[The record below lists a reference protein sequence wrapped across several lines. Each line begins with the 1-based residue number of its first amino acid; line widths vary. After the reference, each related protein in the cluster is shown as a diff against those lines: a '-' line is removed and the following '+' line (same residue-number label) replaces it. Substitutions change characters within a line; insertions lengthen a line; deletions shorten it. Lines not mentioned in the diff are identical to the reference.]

1 MEASAKFTAE
11 ETKWREGFWKAV
23 DAFGEQYPQWITQA
37 RIMHKQTYNE
47 EDYPEWKKMRTLFN
61 LRLER
66 LPFPDVSH
74 FSQEM
79 RRMYGE
85 EFEATATNRINA
97 AVADAMERVI
107 EPVQK
112 MATTL
117 ASPDAIFRDS
127 LVDNIREVLQIAP
140 SLNITNDRR
149 LADAITAVQNQ
160 IATLNPDTL
169 RDNPTIR
176 KDAADK
182 AAVIVARFGKFG
194 ARKLAA

>member
-1 MEASAKFTAE
+1 
-11 ETKWREGFWKAV
+11 
-23 DAFGEQYPQWITQA
+23 
-37 RIMHKQTYNE
+37 
-47 EDYPEWKKMRTLFN
+47 MRTLFN